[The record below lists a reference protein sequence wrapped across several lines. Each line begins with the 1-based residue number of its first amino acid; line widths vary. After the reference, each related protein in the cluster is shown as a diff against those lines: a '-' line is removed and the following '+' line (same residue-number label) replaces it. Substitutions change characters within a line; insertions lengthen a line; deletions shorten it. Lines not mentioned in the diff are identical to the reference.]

1 MKVTITVDDA
11 GTDDAQVRLSTT
23 DTRLPAT
30 GSEISAGAAPTG
42 AAADATVGVG
52 PAGDSSVGARPP
64 TSGSPIS
71 AGPAPSDE

>member
-11 GTDDAQVRLSTT
+11 GTDDAQMRLSTT
-23 DTRLPAT
+23 DTRSSAT
-30 GSEISAGAAPTG
+30 GPEISAGAAPTG

-52 PAGDSSVGARPP
+52 PAGDPSGALPP